1 MAASTARRP
10 STHAKPATPNKSSM
24 RASGATSPTA
34 LAPIQLVQPTS
45 MSLARI
51 VSLDG
56 EAAVVEVG
64 GRSLKATAD
73 AAVDSSVLE
82 TAQRRGERV
91 LVEVT
96 GDRAVIVGALRTQAT
111 PGIERAERFDIK
123 ADHVTIAATRVS
135 IDGEEVALNSKTA
148 RLVLRAAGEIE
159 SFAERIVS
167 RASGV
172 HKIVGR
178 MLRLN

>member
-1 MAASTARRP
+1 
-10 STHAKPATPNKSSM
+10 
-24 RASGATSPTA
+24 
-34 LAPIQLVQPTS
+34 
-45 MSLARI
+45 
-51 VSLDG
+51 
-56 EAAVVEVG
+56 
-64 GRSLKATAD
+64 
-73 AAVDSSVLE
+73 
-82 TAQRRGERV
+82 V

-96 GDRAVIVGALRTQAT
+96 GERAIIVGALRTQAT
-111 PGIERAERFDIK
+111 PGIEQGERFDIK
-123 ADHVTIAATRVS
+123 AGEVTIAATRVS
-135 IDGEEVALNSKTA
+135 IDGDEVALNSKTA

>member
-10 STHAKPATPNKSSM
+10 STPKAARRDKN
-24 RASGATSPTA
+24 RDASPGDTSPSA
-34 LAPIQLVQPTS
+34 VAPIHLVQQTS

-51 VSLDG
+51 VSLAG
-56 EAAVVEVG
+56 ELATVEVG
-64 GRSLKATAD
+64 GRPLKATID
-73 AAVDSSVLE
+73 AAVDKAVLE
-82 TAQRRGERV
+82 TARKRGERV
-91 LVEVT
+91 LVELS
-96 GDRAVIVGALRTQAT
+96 GERAVVVGALRTQAT
-111 PGIERAERFDIK
+111 PGVDKAERFEIE
-123 ADHVTIAATRVS
+123 ADEVRIAATRVS
-135 IDGEEVALNSKTA
+135 IDGEEVALSSTTA

>member
-10 STHAKPATPNKSSM
+10 STSTKPATHKK
-24 RASGATSPTA
+24 ASPTA

-51 VSLDG
+51 VSLASG
-56 EAAVVEVG
+56 AAVIDVG
-64 GRSLKATAD
+64 GRSMKATVDGAVD
-73 AAVDSSVLE
+73 AAVLE

-91 LVEVT
+91 LVEVA
-96 GDRAVIVGALRTQAT
+96 GERALIVGALRTQAT
-111 PGIERAERFDIK
+111 PGIEQTDRFDIK
-123 ADHVTIAATRVS
+123 AGEVTIAATRVS
-135 IDGEEVALNSKTA
+135 IDGDEVALSSATA

>member
-10 STHAKPATPNKSSM
+10 STTKPATNKK
-24 RASGATSPTA
+24 TSPTA

-56 EAAVVEVG
+56 AAAVVDVS
-64 GRSLKATAD
+64 GRSLKATVD
-73 AAVDSSVLE
+73 ASVDIAVLE
-82 TAQRRGERV
+82 TAERRGERV
-91 LVEVT
+91 LVEVA

-111 PGIERAERFDIK
+111 PGIERAERFDIQ
-123 ADHVTIAATRVS
+123 AGEVTIAATRVS
-135 IDGEEVALNSKTA
+135 VDGDEVALNSKTA

>member
-10 STHAKPATPNKSSM
+10 STPKPATRERSVE
-24 RASGATSPTA
+24 RAPGAKTPTA
-34 LAPIQLVQPTS
+34 VAPIQLVQTTS
-45 MSLARI
+45 MALARI
-51 VSLDG
+51 VSLAGGNATVD
-56 EAAVVEVG
+56 VG
-64 GRSLKATAD
+64 GRTMKASVD
-73 AAVDSSVLE
+73 PAVDGAVLE
-82 TAQRRGERV
+82 TALRRGERV

-96 GDRAVIVGALRTQAT
+96 GERAVVVGALRTQAT
-111 PGIERAERFDIK
+111 PGIERAERFHVE
-123 ADHVTIAATRVS
+123 ADDVTIAGARVS
-135 IDGEEVALNSKTA
+135 IDGDEVALNSKTA

>member
-10 STHAKPATPNKSSM
+10 STTKPATHNRTSM
-24 RASGATSPTA
+24 RASGAKSPTP

-56 EAAVVEVG
+56 AVATVDVS
-64 GRSLKATAD
+64 GRSLKATVD
-73 AAVDSSVLE
+73 AAVDDAVLE
-82 TAQRRGERV
+82 TALRRGERV

-96 GDRAVIVGALRTQAT
+96 ADRAVIVGALRTQAT
-111 PGIERAERFDIK
+111 PGIERAERFDIQ
-123 ADHVTIAATRVS
+123 AGEVTIAATRVS
-135 IDGEEVALNSKTA
+135 VDGDEVALNSKTA

>member
-10 STHAKPATPNKSSM
+10 STTKPATHKKVSS
-24 RASGATSPTA
+24 TP

-51 VSLDG
+51 VSLEG
-56 EAAVVEVG
+56 GAGVVDVA
-64 GRSLKATAD
+64 GRSLKASID
-73 AAVDSSVLE
+73 DAVDEAVLE
-82 TAQRRGERV
+82 TALRRGERV

-96 GDRAVIVGALRTQAT
+96 GDRAIIVGALRTQAT
-111 PGIERAERFDIK
+111 PGIERAERFDIQ
-123 ADHVTIAATRVS
+123 AGEVTIAATRVS
-135 IDGEEVALNSKTA
+135 VDGDEVALNSKTA

>member
-1 MAASTARRP
+1 MAASISRRP
-10 STHAKPATPNKSSM
+10 APAPEPVKRVKAAPSK
-24 RASGATSPTA
+24 A
-34 LAPIQLVQPTS
+34 APIQLVQAATI
-45 MSLARI
+45 SLGRVVA
-51 VSLDG
+51 LGTD
-56 EAAVVEVG
+56 VEVELG
-64 GRSLKATAD
+64 GRSVAALVDASVDVSVIKTAF
-73 AAVDSSVLE
+73 E
-82 TAQRRGERV
+82 RGERV
-91 LVEVT
+91 LIEVI

-111 PGIERAERFDIK
+111 PGIERGEKFVIEAGEVAIAAKR
-123 ADHVTIAATRVS
+123 VTI
-135 IDGEEVALNSKTA
+135 DGDEIALSSKTA